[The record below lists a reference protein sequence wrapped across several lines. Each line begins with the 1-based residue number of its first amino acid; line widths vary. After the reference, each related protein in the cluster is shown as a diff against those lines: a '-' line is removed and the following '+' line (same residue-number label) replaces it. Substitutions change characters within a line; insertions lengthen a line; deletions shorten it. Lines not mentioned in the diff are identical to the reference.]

1 MNNDFKNI
9 KAVLFDFDDTLGH
22 RESYA
27 YDTFYRLLK
36 SCTDFEDEME
46 LEAIL
51 QDVMIWDEQGNIHK
65 QHIVDMLKKKYP
77 CHAQIL
83 KSGGTKNNGK
93 LLFLFLIQFLRW
105 NSCRKNISLELLQM
119 VTVHVRETKFN
130 RQDYLISLMKVM

>member
-46 LEAIL
+46 LETIL
-51 QDVMIWDEQGNIHK
+51 QDVMIWDEQGNIQK
-65 QHIVDMLKKKYP
+65 QHIVDMLKKKYDY
-77 CHAQIL
+77 HNSLMKAMW
-83 KSGGTKNNGK
+83 
-93 LLFLFLIQFLRW
+93 LFLETMATTNLI
-105 NSCRKNISLELLQM
+105 
-119 VTVHVRETKFN
+119 
-130 RQDYLISLMKVM
+130 QDYLLLH

>member
-51 QDVMIWDEQGNIHK
+51 QRSEEHT
-65 QHIVDMLKKKYP
+65 
-77 CHAQIL
+77 
-83 KSGGTKNNGK
+83 S
-93 LLFLFLIQFLRW
+93 
-105 NSCRKNISLELLQM
+105 ELQSQ
-119 VTVHVRETKFN
+119 R
-130 RQDYLISLMKVM
+130 

>member
-65 QHIVDMLKKKYP
+65 QHIV
-77 CHAQIL
+77 
-83 KSGGTKNNGK
+83 
-93 LLFLFLIQFLRW
+93 LRW